1 MENKEY
7 KVSLTLKEV
16 VDLFGE
22 QLVQTH
28 RSCFVNKNR
37 IEKIDHKNKTI
48 TFDNG
53 EVIDLLSSNYGKG
66 LK

>member
-1 MENKEY
+1 MNI
-7 KVSLTLKEV
+7 S
-16 VDLFGE
+16 
-22 QLVQTH
+22 QTH

-37 IEKIDHKNKTI
+37 VEKIDHKNKTI

-53 EVIDLLSSNYGKG
+53 EIIDLLSSNYGKG